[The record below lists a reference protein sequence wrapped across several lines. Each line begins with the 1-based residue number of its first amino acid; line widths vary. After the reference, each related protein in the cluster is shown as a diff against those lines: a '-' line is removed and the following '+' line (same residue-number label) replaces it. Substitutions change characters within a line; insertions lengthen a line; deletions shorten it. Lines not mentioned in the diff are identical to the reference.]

1 MQPSRD
7 DAENLT
13 GILHRWRGGEDG
25 AFEALIPLV
34 YDQLRRLARAR
45 LRVEQLGHTL
55 DTTGL
60 VHETYLR
67 LVESG
72 GAEWR
77 DRAHFFAVA
86 STAMRRILIDHARQ
100 HHTQKRGGAPIQ
112 IDFET
117 AKLGDAGIV
126 ASEDPGMLLALDDA
140 LTKLESLYPRPAKAV
155 ELRYFAGLTLDEAA
169 VVLDVSPPTVM
180 RDVRFA
186 EAWLAKELS

>member
-1 MQPSRD
+1 MQPPRD
-7 DAENLT
+7 ETQDLT
-13 GILHRWRGGEDG
+13 SILHRWRAGDEG
-25 AFEALIPLV
+25 AFDVLIPLV
-34 YDQLRRLARAR
+34 YDQLRRLARGR
-45 LRVEQLGHTL
+45 LRIEDPGHTL

-100 HHTQKRGGAPIQ
+100 HHTQKRGGAPIR
-112 IDFET
+112 IDLDA
-117 AKLGDAGIV
+117 AKLGEAGMV

-169 VVLDVSPPTVM
+169 VVLDISPPTVM